1 MENIFTVHI
10 EEGFPISSIP
20 ALIDLFLRHY
30 HCNNFDIEKALEAT
44 RENIADNLGALT
56 KMKKPKVDIER
67 IMVEDIMSGLKTM
80 VSEMGILELYKIH
93 FEINEMGMS
102 WGLRRRLIMSKS
114 TAQQIADLQN
124 KLQALRTKKA
134 RQDRREE
141 TRQKIILGAEVAK
154 VLNSK
159 PEEVNKALLLGLLS
173 KIKELDEEE
182 KRDFTRIGMNILEE
196 WKNENRK
203 P

>member
-1 MENIFTVHI
+1 
-10 EEGFPISSIP
+10 
-20 ALIDLFLRHY
+20 
-30 HCNNFDIEKALEAT
+30 
-44 RENIADNLGALT
+44 
-56 KMKKPKVDIER
+56 
-67 IMVEDIMSGLKTM
+67 
-80 VSEMGILELYKIH
+80 
-93 FEINEMGMS
+93 
-102 WGLRRRLIMSKS
+102 MSKS

-154 VLNSK
+154 VLGK
-159 PEEVNKALLLGLLS
+159 KQEEINKALILGLLS
-173 KIKELDEEE
+173 KINELDEEE
-182 KRDFTRIGMNILEE
+182 KQEFTRLGLNILEE

>member
-1 MENIFTVHI
+1 
-10 EEGFPISSIP
+10 
-20 ALIDLFLRHY
+20 
-30 HCNNFDIEKALEAT
+30 
-44 RENIADNLGALT
+44 
-56 KMKKPKVDIER
+56 
-67 IMVEDIMSGLKTM
+67 
-80 VSEMGILELYKIH
+80 
-93 FEINEMGMS
+93 
-102 WGLRRRLIMSKS
+102 MSKS

-154 VLNSK
+154 ALDKK
-159 PEEVNKALLLGLLS
+159 PEEINKALILGLLS
-173 KIKELDEEE
+173 KINELDEEE
-182 KRDFTRIGMNILEE
+182 KQEFTRLGLNILEE

>member
-1 MENIFTVHI
+1 
-10 EEGFPISSIP
+10 
-20 ALIDLFLRHY
+20 
-30 HCNNFDIEKALEAT
+30 
-44 RENIADNLGALT
+44 
-56 KMKKPKVDIER
+56 
-67 IMVEDIMSGLKTM
+67 
-80 VSEMGILELYKIH
+80 
-93 FEINEMGMS
+93 
-102 WGLRRRLIMSKS
+102 MSKS

-154 VLNSK
+154 VLDKK
-159 PEEVNKALLLGLLS
+159 PEEINKALILGLLS
-173 KIKELDEEE
+173 KINELDEEE

>member
-1 MENIFTVHI
+1 
-10 EEGFPISSIP
+10 
-20 ALIDLFLRHY
+20 
-30 HCNNFDIEKALEAT
+30 
-44 RENIADNLGALT
+44 
-56 KMKKPKVDIER
+56 
-67 IMVEDIMSGLKTM
+67 
-80 VSEMGILELYKIH
+80 
-93 FEINEMGMS
+93 
-102 WGLRRRLIMSKS
+102 MSKS

-141 TRQKIILGAEVAK
+141 TRQKNILGAEVAK

-159 PEEVNKALLLGLLS
+159 PEEVNKALLLGLIS

>member
-1 MENIFTVHI
+1 
-10 EEGFPISSIP
+10 
-20 ALIDLFLRHY
+20 
-30 HCNNFDIEKALEAT
+30 
-44 RENIADNLGALT
+44 
-56 KMKKPKVDIER
+56 
-67 IMVEDIMSGLKTM
+67 
-80 VSEMGILELYKIH
+80 
-93 FEINEMGMS
+93 
-102 WGLRRRLIMSKS
+102 MSKT

-154 VLNSK
+154 VLDKK
-159 PEEVNKALLLGLLS
+159 PEEINKALILGLLS
-173 KIKELDEEE
+173 KINELDEEE
-182 KRDFTRIGMNILEE
+182 KQEFTRLGLNILEE

>member
-1 MENIFTVHI
+1 
-10 EEGFPISSIP
+10 
-20 ALIDLFLRHY
+20 
-30 HCNNFDIEKALEAT
+30 
-44 RENIADNLGALT
+44 
-56 KMKKPKVDIER
+56 
-67 IMVEDIMSGLKTM
+67 
-80 VSEMGILELYKIH
+80 
-93 FEINEMGMS
+93 
-102 WGLRRRLIMSKS
+102 MSKS

-141 TRQKIILGAEVAK
+141 TRQKIILGAEVTK

-159 PEEVNKALLLGLLS
+159 PEEVNKALIIGLLS
-173 KIKELDEEE
+173 KIKDLDDDERQE
-182 KRDFTRIGMNILEE
+182 FTRLGLNILEE

>member
-1 MENIFTVHI
+1 
-10 EEGFPISSIP
+10 
-20 ALIDLFLRHY
+20 
-30 HCNNFDIEKALEAT
+30 
-44 RENIADNLGALT
+44 
-56 KMKKPKVDIER
+56 
-67 IMVEDIMSGLKTM
+67 
-80 VSEMGILELYKIH
+80 
-93 FEINEMGMS
+93 
-102 WGLRRRLIMSKS
+102 MSKS

-124 KLQALRTKKA
+124 KLQALRA